1 MATETRHRDDATTR
15 RAARAMRR
23 ATRIALTMVAIAIG
37 ASSRARG
44 ARIGPERAAIVGN
57 RADEGARASSRGDGA
72 PRDRAIEFDRIERVS
87 WRPHAEV
94 YRGFLTR
101 EECDHVTALAT
112 PSLEHSTVV
121 DASDGGSVSSD
132 IRTSSGMFLLRGEDE
147 VVASIERRVA
157 SWTHVPES
165 HGEGFQVLRY
175 ELGQE
180 YRAHFDYFHDEFNQ
194 RREKGGQ
201 RVATVL
207 MYLTDVEEGG
217 ETIFP
222 DAEAGANPG
231 GGDGAS
237 SCAAGKLAVKP
248 RKGDALFF
256 RSLHHNGTFDKM
268 SMHAGCP
275 VVKGVKFSA
284 TKWMHVAPIQDFGDA
299 VRFQPGVCKDVN
311 AACKGWASSGECTKN
326 PSFMVGR
333 GRANGNCMRSCGAC
347 PPGTRDD

>member
-1 MATETRHRDDATTR
+1 MR
-15 RAARAMRR
+15 RAMRL
-23 ATRIALTMVAIAIG
+23 ALAWCAMTLG
-37 ASSRARG
+37 ASALARG
-44 ARIGPERAAIVGN
+44 ARIGPERAARGGDRGEEGGGERPSTRVDG
-57 RADEGARASSRGDGA
+57 ADARA

-101 EECDHVTALAT
+101 EECDHLKALAT
-112 PSLEHSTVV
+112 PSLGRSTVV
-121 DASDGGSVSSD
+121 DASNGGSVPSD
-132 IRTSSGMFLLRGEDE
+132 IRTSSGMFLLRGEDDG
-147 VVASIERRVA
+147 VASIERRIA

-175 ELGQE
+175 EFGQE
-180 YRAHFDYFHDEFNQ
+180 YRPHFDYFQDEFNQ
-194 RREKGGQ
+194 KREKGGQ

-231 GGDGAS
+231 GGDDAS

-256 RSLHHNGTFDKM
+256 RSLHHNGTSDAM
-268 SMHAGCP
+268 SSHAGCP

-284 TKWMHVAPIQDFGDA
+284 TKWMHVAPIEDSA
-299 VRFQPGVCKDVN
+299 TASVRFEPGVCKDVN
-311 AACKGWASSGECTKN
+311 AACEGWASSGECTKN

-347 PPGTRDD
+347 PPGTRDE

>member
-1 MATETRHRDDATTR
+1 M
-15 RAARAMRR
+15 
-23 ATRIALTMVAIAIG
+23 
-37 ASSRARG
+37 
-44 ARIGPERAAIVGN
+44 
-57 RADEGARASSRGDGA
+57 
-72 PRDRAIEFDRIERVS
+72 
-87 WRPHAEV
+87 
-94 YRGFLTR
+94 
-101 EECDHVTALAT
+101 TALAT
-112 PSLEHSTVV
+112 PSLESLDRGGRERRRERAERHTHVERDVPAQGGRRRRRVDREARRVV
-121 DASDGGSVSSD
+121 DARAG
-132 IRTSSGMFLLRGEDE
+132 
-147 VVASIERRVA
+147 VARRRLSRCCGTNSAKSIA
-157 SWTHVPES
+157 P
-165 HGEGFQVLRY
+165 
-175 ELGQE
+175 
-180 YRAHFDYFHDEFNQ
+180 HFDYFHDEFNQ

-347 PPGTRDD
+347 PPGARDD